1 MEAYHE
7 EGSSEKQTTTSRPSN
22 FDSAALSPAAAK
34 KMFDGKLCLRFGKQP
49 YGGAG
54 YCLSDVYK
62 DNARDDMQVK
72 MVFAATQKKMADAP
86 AHAGWIPWKI
96 RLWNACAFGLSLTKE
111 EGGFAFLIENITPLV
126 SGQRY
131 SPEPDNSRLV
141 PVWRA
146 TDGAKA
152 TFVKVNSVPQ
162 GVVEVARLEYVPEEP
177 TEQNIDKLYGRII
190 DKLNEIAG

>member
-1 MEAYHE
+1 MEAYRE
-7 EGSSEKQTTTSRPSN
+7 EGSSEKQATTSRPSTLG
-22 FDSAALSPAAAK
+22 SAALSPAAAQ
-34 KMFDGKLCLRFGKQP
+34 KMFDTKLGLRFGKQP

-62 DNARDDMQVK
+62 DNAKDDMPTK
-72 MVFAATQKKMADAP
+72 LAFAATQKKMVADSGHP
-86 AHAGWIPWKI
+86 GWALWRI

-131 SPEPDNSRLV
+131 SPGPDNSRLG
-141 PVWRA
+141 PVWRS

-162 GVVEVARLEYVPEEP
+162 GVVEVARIDYVPEEP
-177 TEQNIDKLYGRII
+177 TEQNIERLYGRII